1 MIHRDFSEPDV
12 ILLVIL
18 LRTVLFESLRRSGVL
33 RGSSIGGLE
42 VESLRSV
49 GLTTLTATGR
59 DENKMVNVDII
70 KCRS

>member
-1 MIHRDFSEPDV
+1 M
-12 ILLVIL
+12 LLVIL

-33 RGSSIGGLE
+33 CVRNIGELE
-42 VESLRSV
+42 VESSV

-59 DENKMVNVDII
+59 DESKMVNVEII